1 MEWWYFLR
9 VLWAIS
15 ALVLLSVAFFIIWRV
30 KGIFSWKRSLK
41 EDLKE
46 LKSFAE
52 QNGLQVKK
60 GVKIIEDTCGEVF
73 KSFSPD
79 IEELRELPLYI
90 RTIASCFY
98 PNSDCPEL
106 QIGIGSFLRSL
117 EKSLNQFDLI
127 LRRPGFKKLKS
138 INIRKIRDIRQWYLR
153 LSGSVLYRW
162 VSTHKK
168 KIQQI
173 ARFRLFLFLD
183 PFSWLVYLSRHLTT
197 LVLIKYLM
205 ADLYIF
211 IGRLAIEAYSD
222 TDTSIQNQGEKELEE
237 TLEELD
243 ALENDDEPKGDPQIQ
258 EVRNQLVGLSS
269 MAISNPNIKK
279 WRSAVYKA
287 AEIISRKHFPDSDF
301 PLEEAALGPLLES
314 ARTWAGKVSKGREH
328 PLIRRLYRARLETIY
343 RAKNLSDNFIPKLLQ
358 NVIKKSYKTY
368 GWLKWPLK
376 VFRMAKKVTPWK
388 ISLEIGWE
396 VSKKAS
402 LAYIHGKTFDMA
414 CEELDRVYRLSRT
427 VSKQR
432 WMGG

>member
-9 VLWAIS
+9 ALWAIS
-15 ALVLLSVAFFIIWRV
+15 ALIILLTAFFIIWRV

-41 EDLKE
+41 EELKE

-106 QIGIGSFLRSL
+106 QISIGSFLRSL

-138 INIRKIRDIRQWYLR
+138 INIRKIRDIRRWYLR

-162 VSTHKK
+162 VSVHKK
-168 KIQQI
+168 MIQQM

-183 PFSWLVYLSRHLTT
+183 PFSWLVYLSRYLTT

-222 TDTSIQNQGEKELEE
+222 TDTSIQNQGEKELEK

-258 EVRNQLVGLSS
+258 EVRNQLVGFSS

-279 WRSAVYKA
+279 WRSAVHKA
-287 AEIISRKHFPDSDF
+287 AEIISKKHFPDSDF
-301 PLEEAALGPLLES
+301 SLEEAALGPLLES
-314 ARTWAGKVSKGREH
+314 ARAWAGKVSKGREH
-328 PLIRRLYRARLETIY
+328 PLIRRLYRARLGTIY
-343 RAKNLSDNFIPKLLQ
+343 RAKNLSDNFISKSLQ
-358 NVIKKSYKTY
+358 NIIKKSYKTY
-368 GWLKWPLK
+368 GWLKWPSK
-376 VFRMAKKVTPWK
+376 VFRMAKKVTPLK
-388 ISLEIGWE
+388 ISLAIGWE

-414 CEELDRVYRLSRT
+414 CEELDRVYRLSR
-427 VSKQR
+427 SASRQR
-432 WMGG
+432 

>member
-9 VLWAIS
+9 TLWVILALIILS
-15 ALVLLSVAFFIIWRV
+15 AAFLIIWRV
-30 KGIFSWKRSLK
+30 KGIFSWKRSLRG
-41 EDLKE
+41 ELKE

-52 QNGLQVKK
+52 QSDLPIQK
-60 GVKIIEDTCGEVF
+60 GVKIIKDICEEVF
-73 KSFSPD
+73 QSFSPD
-79 IEELRELPLYI
+79 IEELRELPRYI
-90 RTIASCFY
+90 RSIASCFY
-98 PNSDCPEL
+98 PDSDCPEL
-106 QIGIGSFLRSL
+106 QIGIGSFLQSL

-138 INIRKIRDIRQWYLR
+138 VNIRKIRDIRRWYLR

-162 VSTHKK
+162 VSVHKRM
-168 KIQQI
+168 IQRVV
-173 ARFRLFLFLD
+173 RFRIFLFLD
-183 PFSWLVYLSRHLTT
+183 PFSWLIYLSRHLTT

-222 TDTSIQNQGEKELEE
+222 ADTSIQNQGEKDLEE

-243 ALENDDEPKGDPQIQ
+243 SLENGDEAKGDPQIQ
-258 EVRNQLVGLSS
+258 EVRNQLVGFSS
-269 MAISNPNIKK
+269 MAISNPNVKK
-279 WRSAVYKA
+279 WRSAVHKA
-287 AEIISRKHFPDSDF
+287 AEIISTKYFPDSDF

-343 RAKNLSDNFIPKLLQ
+343 RAKNLSDNFIPKSLQ
-358 NVIKKSYKTY
+358 NIIKKSYKTY

-414 CEELDRVYRLSRT
+414 CEELDRVYRLSRS

-432 WMGG
+432 